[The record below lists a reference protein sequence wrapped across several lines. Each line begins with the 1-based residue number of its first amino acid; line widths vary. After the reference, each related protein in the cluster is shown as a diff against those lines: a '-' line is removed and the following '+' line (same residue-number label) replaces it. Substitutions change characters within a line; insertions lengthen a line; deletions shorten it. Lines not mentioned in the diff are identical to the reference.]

1 MSVNPIL
8 QYFVPKDRKFHPLFE
23 QASANLVAIS
33 KVLIEALTTASI
45 EKRTAFIREIE
56 KLEHVGD
63 DITHQIFQ
71 EISTTF
77 ITPFDREDIQHL
89 ASAMDDV
96 VDYIHGSAK
105 RIELYKVDP
114 IHPSMI
120 KLAEL
125 ILQSAE
131 ELNVAICGL
140 RNMKNLMKIKESLVR
155 VNSLENHADDIF
167 DNAVARLFEDEKNA
181 IEIIKIKEVLSALE
195 TATDKCEDAANVIES
210 IIVKQA

>member
-8 QYFVPKDRKFHPLFE
+8 QYFVPKDRKFYPLFE
-23 QASANLVAIS
+23 SASANLVAIS
-33 KVLIEALTTASI
+33 KVLVEALTTPSM
-45 EKRTAFIREIE
+45 EKRQAFLREVE

-63 DITHQIFQ
+63 EITHKIFQ
-71 EISTTF
+71 EVSTTF

-89 ASAMDDV
+89 ASKMDDV
-96 VDYIHGSAK
+96 ADYIHGSAK
-105 RIELYKVDP
+105 RIELYKVNP

-125 ILQSAE
+125 IQQSADE
-131 ELNVAICGL
+131 INVAVCGL
-140 RNMKNLMKIKESLVR
+140 RNMKNIIRIKESLVR
-155 VNSLENHADDIF
+155 INSLENHADDIF

-195 TATDKCEDAANVIES
+195 TATDKCEDVANVIES